1 MFTEGKIN
9 VLPNGDHMPEEF
21 RGGIRSLDV
30 YRLHLNHQSKAV
42 IPSLSNALNL
52 ITLQISGT
60 RVKGFQ
66 WDYLHKE
73 S

>member
-9 VLPNGDHMPEEF
+9 VLANADHMPEEF

-30 YRLHLNHQSKAV
+30 YRLHLNHESKAV

-52 ITLQISGT
+52 ITL
-60 RVKGFQ
+60 
-66 WDYLHKE
+66 
-73 S
+73 